1 MMSFSDGDEKGRAES
16 GKSQKDEEKEATMA
30 IVHREDKD
38 DIKILRVQG
47 NLSIQDA
54 SVLRNCLLEAFGST
68 ESLLLDLTEAQAVDL
83 ACIQV
88 LCSAHKTFSK
98 AQKSI
103 SITGKIP
110 EGIVRAL
117 SSVALIPDACD
128 RESHGPCLWATGGED
143 E

>member
-1 MMSFSDGDEKGRAES
+1 M
-16 GKSQKDEEKEATMA
+16 KDAKKETTMA

-47 NLSIQDA
+47 NLSIQDT
-54 SVLRNCLLEAFGST
+54 SVLRSCLLEAFGSS
-68 ESLLLDLTEAQAVDL
+68 ENLLLDLTGAQTLDL

-117 SSVALIPDACD
+117 ASVALITDACD
-128 RESHGPCLWATGGED
+128 RESHGPCLWSTGGED